1 MPVLTTPR
9 AAAIVCALLPGLAH
23 AAEPS
28 FQFTAIEGGTIDL
41 ADFRGH
47 PVLVVNTASLC
58 GFTPQ
63 YDDLQALSDKYQ
75 SRGLVVLGVPSND
88 FNQELASGAEV
99 KEFCE
104 LNFNL
109 KIPLTEITHVIG
121 PDAHPFYQWMA
132 QSHNFTP
139 GWNFNKI
146 LIGAEGQVL
155 GTWGS
160 APKPTASA
168 ITSRIEA
175 ALP

>member
-1 MPVLTTPR
+1 MAILNVLR
-9 AAAIVCALLPGLAH
+9 ATVVLCAGLPGLAQS
-23 AAEPS
+23 AEPT

-63 YDDLQALSDKYQ
+63 YDDLQVLSDTYGD
-75 SRGLVVLGVPSND
+75 RGLVVLGVPSND
-88 FNQELASGAEV
+88 FNQELASGAKV

-109 KIPLTEITHVIG
+109 KIPLTEITHVTG
-121 PDAHPFYQWMA
+121 PDAHPFYKWMA
-132 QSHNFTP
+132 QNHDFTP

-146 LIGAEGQVL
+146 LIGPKGQVL

-160 APKPTASA
+160 APKPTSTA
-168 ITSRIEA
+168 ITSKIEA
-175 ALP
+175 ALQ